1 MNDYFWSN
9 GTYSSSIDI
18 TQSGSYNVALVNSFG
33 CIDTSNTY
41 ITILHPLPNVSSII
55 GTTSGVTPMQQYV
68 YVATQNSGSSYSWN
82 ITNGVIVSG
91 QGSNVLT
98 VMWSQASNGQLTV
111 IEDNGYCQDSSS
123 VSITTTFSVSETL
136 LNPAVLF
143 PNPTQGK
150 FKIVMNYAEPVNI
163 HLIDSRGNKL
173 STFSRNLKEI
183 ELDATEYPAGVY
195 QVVLEFEN
203 EVQTLRL
210 VLLH

>member
-1 MNDYFWSN
+1 
-9 GTYSSSIDI
+9 
-18 TQSGSYNVALVNSFG
+18 
-33 CIDTSNTY
+33 
-41 ITILHPLPNVSSII
+41 
-55 GTTSGVTPMQQYV
+55 
-68 YVATQNSGSSYSWN
+68 
-82 ITNGVIVSG
+82 
-91 QGSNVLT
+91 
-98 VMWSQASNGQLTV
+98 
-111 IEDNGYCQDSSS
+111 
-123 VSITTTFSVSETL
+123 VSETL

>member
-1 MNDYFWSN
+1 
-9 GTYSSSIDI
+9 
-18 TQSGSYNVALVNSFG
+18 
-33 CIDTSNTY
+33 
-41 ITILHPLPNVSSII
+41 
-55 GTTSGVTPMQQYV
+55 MQQYV